1 MLGFFNNKLFHLVN
15 ILLVLEAI
23 VNLTNA
29 QGTSLSVNEL
39 EFLDIH
45 LPNVYI
51 VDLRKE
57 INNRD
62 NEFELTCKSGPNALD
77 LNLTFTGLNSKTKGV
92 QRNVINVPGSKSVNM
107 NLKMP
112 LQSIYT
118 GQYNCTALYENG
130 LVESVSWYI
139 YFYPGDGKLFL
150 DCPLFGSLKSCLVF
164 YRLKVPFKIPC
175 KTLHPDIKVFDQSN
189 NPSKVFDLFRSNI

>member
-1 MLGFFNNKLFHLVN
+1 MFGILHKTILSLIIILFTSKT
-15 ILLVLEAI
+15 I

-29 QGTSLSVNEL
+29 KGTSLSINDL
-39 EFLDIH
+39 DFLDIH

-57 INNRD
+57 INQRED
-62 NEFELTCKSGPNALD
+62 EFILMCKSGPNALD
-77 LNLTFTGLNSKTKGV
+77 LNLTFTGLNSKTKRV
-92 QRNVINVPGSKSVNM
+92 EKNEINVPGSKDVQM
-107 NLKMP
+107 RLKTP
-112 LQSIYT
+112 LQSTYT

-164 YRLKVPFKIPC
+164 YRLKVPFRIPC

-189 NPSKVFDLFRSNI
+189 SKVFPLFWDLNIL